1 MMETF
6 KLKLIQQQQ
15 HSHIMD
21 DYKYL
26 CYV

>member
-1 MMETF
+1 METF

-21 DYKYL
+21 DHRYL